1 MANETVSLGSV
12 QETMLMPLWGRAFEM
27 KKEHPLLVD
36 AKASEIVSAMDYDFS
51 AIEKNIDPL
60 TRAAWIARSL
70 YFDGEIRAFQESH
83 PGCSVINIGCGLDT
97 TYDRVND
104 GKSAWYELDLP
115 DVISMRKRYIPEE
128 PNRKFIAES
137 VFGEG
142 WYGAIENKK
151 NVIILFAGVLY
162 YFEDERVRSLF
173 KSFKERFASVDVIFD
188 YCSRK
193 GLEITNKRVIDA
205 GGMNKDA
212 YLRWSVEDIRELE
225 TWGLDIRVLDSQT
238 MFEDYKKNYPPEKQ
252 TGMNIADSMKIMSLA
267 HIRL

>member
-1 MANETVSLGSV
+1 MGIDTMNLGSV

-36 AKASEIVSAMDYDFS
+36 AKAGEIVGAMDYDFS

-70 YFDGEIRAFQESH
+70 YFDMEIRAFQAAH

-104 GKSAWYELDLP
+104 GMSAWYELDLP
-115 DVISMRKRYIPEE
+115 DVIRLRKHYISEE
-128 PNRKFIAES
+128 PNRKFIAAS
-137 VFGEG
+137 VFDDG
-142 WYGAIENKK
+142 WYGAIENKRSAM
-151 NVIILFAGVLY
+151 ILFAGVLY
-162 YFEDERVRSLF
+162 YFEEERVRRLF
-173 KSFKERFASVDVIFD
+173 GDFKERFETADIIFD

-205 GGMNKDA
+205 GGM
-212 YLRWSVEDIRELE
+212 
-225 TWGLDIRVLDSQT
+225 
-238 MFEDYKKNYPPEKQ
+238 
-252 TGMNIADSMKIMSLA
+252 KIMSLA
-267 HIRL
+267 HVRMGA